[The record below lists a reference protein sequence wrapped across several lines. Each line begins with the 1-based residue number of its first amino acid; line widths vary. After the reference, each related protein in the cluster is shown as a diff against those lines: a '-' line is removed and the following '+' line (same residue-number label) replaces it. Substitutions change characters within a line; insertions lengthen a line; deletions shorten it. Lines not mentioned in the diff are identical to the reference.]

1 MQLIT
6 KLLRSRRVAWLLD
19 GELLLELFVASNLAV
34 LAADIVLAH
43 SVNQFRRPEE
53 YIPLYFSAS
62 APVLLLLVDLA
73 RWRWGFVA
81 AWRDVGLLVGWLSIL
96 VGLGGVLYHL
106 QSSFFLQRTLQ
117 SLTYAAPF
125 AAPLA
130 YTGLGFLLLVNRMV
144 APRTPEWARWVVL
157 LATGGFF
164 GNFVL
169 CLTDHATNGFFMKT
183 EWIPVISSA
192 LATGFLI
199 VPVFLHITRRYLDLC
214 LAVLGIQALVGLIG
228 FWFHLRMNF
237 YTPGV
242 SLFLIGVVLLQQGR
256 SADLAGAFGGQGSQ
270 TAFGPRAAANVLTRL
285 TTWSAVIFIIT
296 SLSLT
301 ILYERSV
308 QSHSVLGDTSPVS
321 APAKSGK

>member
-1 MQLIT
+1 MPLT
-6 KLLRSRRVAWLLD
+6 DLLRSRWVAWIFDL
-19 GELLLELFVASNLAV
+19 ELLLELFVASNLAV

-43 SVNQFRRPEE
+43 SVNQFRNAAE
-53 YIPLYFSAS
+53 YIPAYFSAS
-62 APVLLLLVDLA
+62 APVLLLAVTIA
-73 RWRWGFVA
+73 RWRWGYRA

-106 QSSFFLQRTLQ
+106 QSSFFADRTLR

-144 APRTPEWARWVVL
+144 ASRSTEWARWVIL

-169 CLTDHATNGFFMKT
+169 CLTDHATNGFFLKT

-199 VPVFLHITRRYLDLC
+199 IPVLMHVGRRYLDLC
-214 LAVLGIQALVGLIG
+214 LLGLAVQALVGIIG
-228 FWFHLRMNF
+228 FWFHIRMNLF
-237 YTPGV
+237 APGTNWFERTV
-242 SLFLIGVVLLQQGR
+242 YGAPPMAPLLFPNLVGLALIGLWELGRQTIEDSGSTFFSRVLANDCAP
-256 SADLAGAFGGQGSQ
+256 SPITSQ
-270 TAFGPRAAANVLTRL
+270 TLTMD
-285 TTWSAVIFIIT
+285 S
-296 SLSLT
+296 
-301 ILYERSV
+301 
-308 QSHSVLGDTSPVS
+308 
-321 APAKSGK
+321 

>member
-6 KLLRSRRVAWLLD
+6 KLLRSRRIAWLLD

-53 YIPLYFSAS
+53 YIPLYFSAG
-62 APVLLLLVDLA
+62 APVLLLLVNLA
-73 RWRWGFVA
+73 RWRWGFLA
-81 AWRDVGLLVGWLSIL
+81 AWRDIGLLVGWLSIL

-106 QSSFFLQRTLQ
+106 QSSFFLQHTLQ

-144 APRTPEWARWVVL
+144 APRTQEWARWVVL

-164 GNFVL
+164 GNFIL

-199 VPVFLHITRRYLDLC
+199 VPVLVQITRRYLDLC

-242 SLFLIGVVLLQQGR
+242 SLFEKSVYGAPPMAPLLFPNLVVLSIFGMWELALHLPDEAQDMPSCFSRMLNWAAKVNPEGATR
-256 SADLAGAFGGQGSQ
+256 SALQ
-270 TAFGPRAAANVLTRL
+270 
-285 TTWSAVIFIIT
+285 
-296 SLSLT
+296 
-301 ILYERSV
+301 
-308 QSHSVLGDTSPVS
+308 
-321 APAKSGK
+321 

>member
-1 MQLIT
+1 MRLIA

-19 GELLLELFVASNLAV
+19 GEVLLELFVASNLAV
-34 LAADIVLAH
+34 LAGDIVLAH

-53 YIPLYFSAS
+53 YIPLYFSAC

-73 RWRWGFVA
+73 RWRWGFHA
-81 AWRDVGLLVGWLSIL
+81 AWRDLGLLVGWLSIL

-106 QSSFFLQRTLQ
+106 QSSFFLQHTLQ

-199 VPVFLHITRRYLDLC
+199 VPVFAQITRRYLDLC
-214 LAVLGIQALVGLIG
+214 LAVLVIQALVGLIG
-228 FWFHLRMNF
+228 FWFHLRMNL

-242 SLFLIGVVLLQQGR
+242 SLFEKSVYGAPPMAPLLFPNLVALAIIGMWE
-256 SADLAGAFGGQGSQ
+256 LALHL
-270 TAFGPRAAANVLTRL
+270 PD
-285 TTWSAVIFIIT
+285 
-296 SLSLT
+296 
-301 ILYERSV
+301 E
-308 QSHSVLGDTSPVS
+308 
-321 APAKSGK
+321 APAAPGVFSRMLIWAATVNPEGQAPTALQ

>member
-1 MQLIT
+1 MPLT
-6 KLLRSRRVAWLLD
+6 DLLRSRWVAWIFDL
-19 GELLLELFVASNLAV
+19 ELLLELFVASNLAV

-43 SVNQFRRPEE
+43 SVNQFRNAAE
-53 YIPLYFSAS
+53 YIPAYFSAS
-62 APVLLLLVDLA
+62 APVLLLAVTIA
-73 RWRWGFVA
+73 RWRWGYRA

-106 QSSFFLQRTLQ
+106 QSSFFADRTLR

-144 APRTPEWARWVVL
+144 ASRSTEWARWVIL

-169 CLTDHATNGFFMKT
+169 CLTDHATNGFFLKT

-199 VPVFLHITRRYLDLC
+199 IPVLMHVGRRYLDLC
-214 LAVLGIQALVGLIG
+214 LLVLAVQALVGIIG
-228 FWFHLRMNF
+228 FWFHIRMNLF
-237 YTPGV
+237 APGTNWFERTV
-242 SLFLIGVVLLQQGR
+242 YGAPPMAPLLFPNLVGLALIGLWELGRQTIEDSGSTFFSRVLANDCAP
-256 SADLAGAFGGQGSQ
+256 SPITSQ
-270 TAFGPRAAANVLTRL
+270 TLTMD
-285 TTWSAVIFIIT
+285 S
-296 SLSLT
+296 
-301 ILYERSV
+301 
-308 QSHSVLGDTSPVS
+308 
-321 APAKSGK
+321 